1 MAEITSYPFLRQL
14 RADASAH
21 VQQFR
26 SGRRLRSGRG
36 LAFWFRPDG
45 ASISEIAMDDRQLP
59 FVLKGQS
66 ADFQEL
72 TLQGTVI
79 WRVADPETLG
89 ERIDFTLDLKTGLSL
104 GEPMDQLTALLV
116 SLVGQFANNYLAGH
130 GVRDLLDA
138 GVAPLQATVVEGF
151 ASDTSLAAMGLTLV
165 GIRIAALQ
173 PSSELARALQAPT
186 FESLQQQADEAIFA
200 RRALAV
206 DKERAIAE
214 NELNN
219 QIELAARQKEL
230 IGREAANDMAR
241 AEAEAEA
248 LKVHAEAEAGRIRTV
263 DQAAADM
270 EQARMT
276 VYRELPPAVLM
287 GLAARDFAGKLERI
301 DNLSITPDM
310 LSSLLG
316 QMRGA
321 LSHTPAQ

>member
-1 MAEITSYPFLRQL
+1 MAQITSYPFLRQF

-21 VQQFR
+21 VQLFR
-26 SGRRLRSGRG
+26 SGRRVRSGRG

-45 ASISEIAMDDRQLP
+45 ASISEIPMDDRQLP

-72 TLQGTVI
+72 TLQGSVI
-79 WRVADPETLG
+79 WRVAEPETLG
-89 ERIDFTLDLKTGLSL
+89 ERVDFTLDLKTGLGI
-104 GEPMDQLTALLV
+104 GEPMDQLSALLV
-116 SLVGQFANNYLAGH
+116 SLVGQFANAYLAGH
-130 GVRDLLDA
+130 GVRALLDT
-138 GVAPLQATVVEGF
+138 GVAPLQAIIADGF
-151 ASDTSLAAMGLTLV
+151 AGETTLAAMGLTLV
-165 GIRIAALQ
+165 GIHIAALQ

-206 DKERAIAE
+206 EKERAIAE

-219 QIELAARQKEL
+219 QIELAARQKDL
-230 IGREAANDMAR
+230 IARETANDQAR
-241 AEAEAEA
+241 VEAQAEAM
-248 LKVHAEAEAGRIRTV
+248 KVHAEAEAGRIRTV

-270 EQARMT
+270 EQARMA

-287 GLAARDFAGKLERI
+287 GLAARDFAGKLEHI

>member
-1 MAEITSYPFLRQL
+1 MAQITSYPTLRQF
-14 RADASAH
+14 RSDASAH
-21 VQQFR
+21 VQLFR
-26 SGRRLRSGRG
+26 SGHRVRSGRG

-45 ASISEIAMDDRQLP
+45 ASISEIPMADRQLP

-72 TLQGTVI
+72 SVQGIVT
-79 WRVADPETLG
+79 WRVADPEVLG
-89 ERIDFTLDLKTGLSL
+89 DRVDFTLDLRTGLHI
-104 GEPMDQLTALLV
+104 GEPMDQVNTLLV
-116 SLVGQFANNYLAGH
+116 SLIGQFTNAQLARF

-138 GVAPLQATVVEGF
+138 GVAPLQAVVAEGLV
-151 ASDTSLAAMGLTLV
+151 ADTSLADIGLALV
-165 GIRIAALQ
+165 GIRIASLQ

-206 DKERAIAE
+206 EKERAIAE

-219 QIELAARQKEL
+219 QIELAARQKDL
-230 IGREAANDMAR
+230 IARETANDQAR
-241 AEAEAEA
+241 AEGQAEAI
-248 LKVHAEAEAGRIRTV
+248 KVHAEAEAGRIRTV

-270 EQARMT
+270 EQARMS

-321 LSHTPAQ
+321 LSHAPAE